1 MTSALGKWAWSGGL
15 NGPTIDT
22 GSDVSNGEEQ
32 WAWSGGQNRPTLG
45 TGSDVSNGGAVGVV
59 WGQDRPAIGV
69 GSDVSV
75 GRSGRGLEAR
85 TGLK

>member
-1 MTSALGKWAWSGGL
+1 MTSAM
-15 NGPTIDT
+15 
-22 GSDVSNGEEQ
+22 
-32 WAWSGGQNRPTLG
+32 
-45 TGSDVSNGGAVGVV
+45 GGAMGVV

-85 TGLK
+85 TGLKQAAVGVV

>member
-1 MTSALGKWAWSGGL
+1 MWFRGL
-15 NGPTIDT
+15 NGPTI
-22 GSDVSNGEEQ
+22 
-32 WAWSGGQNRPTLG
+32 G
-45 TGSDVSNGGAVGVV
+45 TGSDISNGGAVGVV

-75 GRSGRGLEAR
+75 GRSGCGLEAR